1 MFIDKV
7 KIEVKAGDGGDGAV
21 AFRREKYE
29 PAGGPAGGD
38 GGNGGSIIVI
48 ADTGLHTLMDFRYR
62 RHYKAERGENGRN
75 KQQYGKGGE
84 DLTLRVPVGTL
95 IKDEETDTVIK
106 DMNEPNVP
114 FVLAQGGRG
123 GRGNIKFKSS
133 IRQAPRFA
141 EPGRKGELR
150 NIVLELKVIADVG
163 LIGLPNVGKSTL
175 LSVITEAKPK
185 IANYHFTTLQPNLG
199 VVKIGAYEDY
209 VVADIP
215 GLIEGAS
222 EGAGLG
228 LDFLRHVERTRM
240 LVHVLDTAGSE
251 GRDPVEDFALIM
263 NELKSYS
270 EKLAGKPMIVAANK
284 TDLPDAEENLERIRA
299 IDGVEA
305 VYPISAAT
313 LSGIDTLKYAI
324 YERLK
329 EIPTEYETFD
339 REFIPKATNIDIPTT
354 IEVIDNKYVVSGSF
368 IERLVYRTNFEDYEA
383 TVHFQDQLKR
393 HGIIDELKKMG
404 IQENDTVVL
413 DEIEF
418 EFVE

>member
-404 IQENDTVVL
+404 IQDNDTVVL

>member
-29 PAGGPAGGD
+29 PSGGPAGGD
-38 GGNGGSIIVI
+38 GGNGGDIIVI
-48 ADTGLHTLMDFRYR
+48 ADTGLHTLMDFRYQ

-75 KQQYGKGGE
+75 KQQYGKGGANM
-84 DLTLRVPVGTL
+84 TLLVPVGTL
-95 IKDEETDTVIK
+95 IKDEESGAVIQ

-114 FVLAQGGRG
+114 FVLAKGGRG
-123 GRGNIKFKSS
+123 GRGNMKFKSS

-141 EPGRKGELR
+141 EPGRHGEKR
-150 NIVLELKVIADVG
+150 NVVLELKVIADVG
-163 LIGLPNVGKSTL
+163 LVGLPNVGKSTL
-175 LSVITEAKPK
+175 LSVITAAKPK

-199 VVKIGAYEDY
+199 VVKIGSYEDY

-240 LVHVLDTAGSE
+240 LVHVLDASGSE
-251 GRDPVEDFALIM
+251 GRDPVEDFHLIM
-263 NELKSYS
+263 NELRSYS
-270 EKLAGKPMIVAANK
+270 EKLANKPMIIAANK
-284 TDLPDAEENLERIRA
+284 TDLPESAEYMDKIRDLVEA
-299 IDGVEA
+299 EA

-313 LSGIDTLKYAI
+313 LDGVDTLKYAI
-324 YERLK
+324 YEKLK
-329 EIPTEYETFD
+329 EIPVEYETFD
-339 REFIPKATNIDIPTT
+339 PVYVPAEGSMDVPTK
-354 IEVIDNKYVVSGSF
+354 IELVDGKYVVSGTF

-383 TVHFQDQLKR
+383 TIHFQDQLKR
-393 HGIIDELKKMG
+393 HGIIEELKKMG
-404 IQENDTVVL
+404 IQENDTVIL